1 VSGDNLRAV
10 MPRHLD
16 QNDVVSL
23 LRKEIKLA
31 GGQSAWS
38 RKTGIHRSTVN
49 HVLRGL
55 LHPTKEMINTL
66 KLRIVYVRC
75 AAPRSRRSLAQFACL
90 VGA

>member
-16 QNDVVSL
+16 QNDVAGL
-23 LRKEIKLA
+23 LRKEIKQA
-31 GGQSAWS
+31 GGHAWS

-49 HVLRGL
+49 RVLRGL

-66 KLRIVYVRC
+66 DLRIVYVRR
-75 AAPRSRRSLAQFACL
+75 AAPHSRGLKE
-90 VGA
+90 

>member
-1 VSGDNLRAV
+1 MTNSLPLLRKTVSIAIPAVVSGDNLRAV

-49 HVLRGL
+49 RVLGGYCTR
-55 LHPTKEMINTL
+55 
-66 KLRIVYVRC
+66 
-75 AAPRSRRSLAQFACL
+75 PRK
-90 VGA
+90 